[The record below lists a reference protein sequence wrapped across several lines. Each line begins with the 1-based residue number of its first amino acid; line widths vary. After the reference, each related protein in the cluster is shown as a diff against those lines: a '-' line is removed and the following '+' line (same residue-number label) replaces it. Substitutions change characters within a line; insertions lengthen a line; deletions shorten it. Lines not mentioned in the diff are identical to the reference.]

1 MIADFDELAL
11 FIGKELARL
20 PRSPNTFEVGI
31 KHGLNKMRGAAGRF
45 HNLTEFATAARA
57 EIKRMPDVP
66 DDRERGIIHGLR
78 LVLRNLPEET

>member
-20 PRSPNTFEVGI
+20 SRSPNTFEVGAR
-31 KHGLNKMRGAAGRF
+31 HGLNLMRSAARRF
-45 HNLTEFATAARA
+45 RNLTEFGIAIRA
-57 EIKRMPDVP
+57 EIKRMPDDP
-66 DDRERGIIHGLR
+66 DERERGIIHGVR